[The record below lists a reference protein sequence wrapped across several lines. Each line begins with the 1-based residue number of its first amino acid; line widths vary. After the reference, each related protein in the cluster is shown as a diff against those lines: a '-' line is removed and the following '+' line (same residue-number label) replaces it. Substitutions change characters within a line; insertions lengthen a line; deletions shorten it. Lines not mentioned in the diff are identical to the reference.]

1 MIRFQPNEI
10 ITEFDRYLEEQ
21 SLNFEAIVIG
31 GAALALLGII
41 TRTTRDV
48 DLLTSSI
55 PPIIK
60 RQAKEF
66 AKIRGLAESWLNNA
80 PESLK
85 NELPA
90 GWESKI
96 QRIYQGKSLT
106 LWTLERQHLIISKLY
121 ATCDRDADDFQDL
134 LAMKPNAK
142 EIDEA
147 SDWIVHLDGNPTW
160 PNHVLTVAQRLK
172 RSLI

>member
-1 MIRFQPNEI
+1 MIRFQVNEI
-10 ITEFDRYLEEQ
+10 ITDFDTYLEEQ

-48 DLLTSSI
+48 DLLISSI
-55 PPIIK
+55 PPIIQ
-60 RQAKEF
+60 RHAKEF
-66 AKIRGLAESWLNNA
+66 AKIHGLAETWLNNA

-90 GWESKI
+90 GWESRI
-96 QRIYQGKSLT
+96 QRIYQGRSLT

-121 ATCDRDADDFQDL
+121 AACDRDADDFHDL
-134 LAMKPNAK
+134 LAMKPNEK
-142 EIDEA
+142 ELYDA
-147 SDWIVHLDGNPTW
+147 TDWVVHLDGNPSW